1 MEPQTGD
8 GVPEP
13 TPAAAS
19 PEPVSDRDRVAVIA
33 RLHDLV
39 ASGDLGLEQF
49 SASLEQVLAADSETE
64 LETAVVGLPSIVRLT
79 PSWRKL
85 SQPVVLD
92 AGIYRLELGGGWQL
106 GADTTVKTNTAKVRL
121 DLTEATWDA
130 RDVQLHLQ
138 SGTGNMEVI
147 VPRGVSVQVVSMTG
161 RVITDDLAPPLPG
174 GPVLRVDVATKTG
187 KVRFTHERPSPR
199 AHRWGRK
206 RGGA

>member
-1 MEPQTGD
+1 MLDIPSPQ
-8 GVPEP
+8 PI
-13 TPAAAS
+13 
-19 PEPVSDRDRVAVIA
+19 SDSDRVAVIA

-39 ASGDLGLEQF
+39 ANGDLGMEQF
-49 SASLEQVLAADSETE
+49 TASLEQVLAADSETE
-64 LETAVVGLPSIVRLT
+64 LETAVAGLPSIVRLT

-92 AGIYRLELGGGWQL
+92 AGIYRLELGAGWQL

-138 SGTGNMEVI
+138 SGTVNMEVI

-161 RVITDDLAPPLPG
+161 RVTLDDLAPPLPG
-174 GPVLRVDVATKTG
+174 GPVLRVDATTKTG
-187 KVRFTHERPSPR
+187 KIRFTNERPAPR
-199 AHRWGRK
+199 TRRWGRK
-206 RGGA
+206 RA

>member
-1 MEPQTGD
+1 MSELTPHTSSPQ
-8 GVPEP
+8 
-13 TPAAAS
+13 
-19 PEPVSDRDRVAVIA
+19 PVSDSDRVAVIA

-39 ASGDLGLEQF
+39 ANGDLGLEQF

-64 LETAVVGLPSIVRLT
+64 LETAVAGLPSVVRLT

-85 SQPVVLD
+85 SEPVVLD
-92 AGIYRLELGGGWQL
+92 AGIYRLELGSGWQL

-138 SGTGNMEVI
+138 TGTGNMEVI

-161 RVITDDLAPPLPG
+161 RVSTQDLDPPLPG
-174 GPVLRVDVATKTG
+174 GPVLRVDAATKTG
-187 KVRFTHERPSPR
+187 KIRFTHEHPVPGAR
-199 AHRWGRK
+199 RWGRK
-206 RGGA
+206 KA

>member
-1 MEPQTGD
+1 MSELRPD
-8 GVPEP
+8 VP
-13 TPAAAS
+13 S
-19 PEPVSDRDRVAVIA
+19 PEPISDSDRVAVIA

-39 ASGDLGLEQF
+39 ASGDLDLERF
-49 SASLEQVLAADSETE
+49 SASLEQVLAAESETE
-64 LETAVVGLPSIVRLT
+64 LETAVVGLPSVVRLT

-92 AGIYRLELGGGWQL
+92 AGIYRLELGDGWQL

-121 DLTEATWDA
+121 DLTRATWDA

-161 RVITDDLAPPLPG
+161 RVSVDDLAPPLPG
-174 GPVLRVDVATKTG
+174 GPVLRVDAATKTG
-187 KVRFTHERPSPR
+187 KIRFTHERPAPKKG
-199 AHRWGRK
+199 RWGRK
-206 RGGA
+206 KA